1 MLSRLLWFLRNCPT
15 DCEHLRQSTPP
26 GGPSLCCKYCAFM
39 AGGKLFACRKAGEYG
54 GGGTAFV
61 TGMSWR
67 AMSNWTVDSD
77 PEYYVANGT
86 RELVLLCRKH
96 IKGKEFVVQLTDAE
110 PEEGEL

>member
-1 MLSRLLWFLRNCPT
+1 
-15 DCEHLRQSTPP
+15 
-26 GGPSLCCKYCAFM
+26 
-39 AGGKLFACRKAGEYG
+39 
-54 GGGTAFV
+54 
-61 TGMSWR
+61 
-67 AMSNWTVDSD
+67 MSNWTVDSD